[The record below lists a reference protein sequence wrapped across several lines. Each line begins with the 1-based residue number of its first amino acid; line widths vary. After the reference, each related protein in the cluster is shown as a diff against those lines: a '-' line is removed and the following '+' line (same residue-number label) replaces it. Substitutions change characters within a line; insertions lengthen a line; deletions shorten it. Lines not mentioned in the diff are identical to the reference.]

1 MRINTKNGVMRK
13 AVLQA
18 EVDKL
23 QEQIEREE
31 SNYKNAIQLGKD
43 YETLRHIREIIRE
56 LKERL
61 RRIRKR

>member
-1 MRINTKNGVMRK
+1 MRK

-18 EVDKL
+18 QVDKL

>member
-1 MRINTKNGVMRK
+1 MRK